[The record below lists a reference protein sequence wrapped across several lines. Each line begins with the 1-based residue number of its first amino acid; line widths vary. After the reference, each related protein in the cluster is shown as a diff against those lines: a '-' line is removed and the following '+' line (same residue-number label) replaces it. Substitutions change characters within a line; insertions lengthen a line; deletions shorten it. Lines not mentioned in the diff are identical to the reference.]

1 MQRLLSVAVLGTAAL
16 GLLHAG
22 TPVASAQEAQEAPEL
37 AIEVRNDG
45 ETTVPAGT
53 HAPVTVNADALI
65 EHGFMAS
72 TGAGASIDGGLL
84 QDLDASDATWWV
96 RVDNALPAGS
106 TVERV
111 VALEG
116 ADDQGWW
123 LGAQDQVDVTYGSF
137 SPTAAN
143 RRYALTDVTAGD
155 VGTTDRTFAS
165 NGDNWELYARTG
177 IIGASF
183 RTSPTSADL
192 APDGAGTHTLPG
204 TRTGCSGATT
214 DWECIRDGGGIDITY
229 ANNSAGAGRDL
240 HLRGRAYREHE
251 HHGRQDQR
259 LRGLRRDKRRLPH
272 ASNSYTDLRPVAVR
286 SGTTYTGFPVSVAP
300 SATGSLTMPAPSGGW
315 TVTAVNGAEF
325 GVEVG
330 SFSNRCNPTLSNMSV
345 EVTGSLI
352 EHEAIEVTAGA
363 GPHDVI
369 TLTVDDG
376 DVSLDVDLV
385 SATGTSDAAFAGAA
399 TSYTLGPDLQLA
411 GFALQAGTG
420 YVDAYSL
427 PTAPD
432 DIAQTQAGTEANSW
446 TWEGTAGTDATYT
459 FVRPNAASLVTA
471 SVSLRFDGSSARA
484 PGAVGVQDEVEVVGD
499 PDTAPFTAAPERI
512 DSIFTTNIGDLAASS
527 GMPSES
533 WYLLVGLLLAFGA
546 VGYANRY
553 ISNGVV
559 DAVIVGLVLTL
570 AMLIGGIDAAWLAF
584 AALSLFAST
593 AMLEIAHR

>member
-116 ADDQGWW
+116 ADDQRWW
-123 LGAQDQVDVTYGSF
+123 LGADDQVDVTYGSF
-137 SPTAAN
+137 SPTASN

-165 NGDNWELYARTG
+165 NGDNWELYVRAG

-183 RTSPTSADL
+183 RTSPTSTDL

-214 DWECIRDGGGIDITY
+214 DWECIRDGGGINITY
-229 ANNSAGAGRDL
+229 ANNSAGQEGTFTYGDVHTASTSITAVKINVYVACAGTND
-240 HLRGRAYREHE
+240 GS
-251 HHGRQDQR
+251 
-259 LRGLRRDKRRLPH
+259 PT
-272 ASNSYTDLRPVAVR
+272 NTSYTDLRPVAVR
-286 SGTTYTGFPVSVAP
+286 SGTTYTGGPVPVAP

-315 TVTAVNGAEF
+315 TATAVNGAEF
-325 GVEVG
+325 GVEVD
-330 SFSNRCNPTLSNMSV
+330 SFSNLCNPTLSNMSV

-399 TSYTLGPDLQLA
+399 TSYVLGPDLQLA

-459 FVRPNAASLVTA
+459 FVRPNAASLVAA

-484 PGAVGVQDEVEVVGD
+484 PGAVGVQDEVEVVGN